1 MEDFNRVI
9 QLKAKALIEQLEHI
23 DFLATKNNW
32 RNEQWFIEFQDKL
45 NEISVR

>member
-1 MEDFNRVI
+1 MESLNSII
-9 QLKAKALIEQLEHI
+9 QDEVKLLIDKINHI
-23 DFLATKNNW
+23 DYLATINNW